1 MKTILIEGGYIT
13 FDSSNQPVYHFYL
26 QDHLGNNRV
35 VANASGQVEQV
46 NHYYPY
52 GGLMAESTGGDVQR
66 YKYNGKELDRMLGLD
81 WYDYGARH
89 YDGALTMWGTMDPLC
104 EKNYNISPYVY
115 CVNSPINA
123 FDLDGRD
130 IIPILFNSTDNSG
143 AAVGFRCYSNAYII
157 LIMDYCFGNTNYK
170 VTIGDFRLQKTYFSL
185 KFPHNSKIKC
195 CFLAYLELKV

>member
-1 MKTILIEGGYIT
+1 MRDGSYIHYTYDVAGTLLRKGYYVGEEEDSTVIDYSGNCVYENGTLKTILIEGGYIT

-81 WYDYGARH
+81 WFDYGARH
-89 YDGALTMWGTMDPLC
+89 YDGALTVWGTMDPLC
-104 EKNYNISPYVY
+104 EKYYNISPYVY
-115 CVNSPINA
+115 CGNNPINA
-123 FDLDGRD
+123 FDPDGRD
-130 IIPILFNSTDNSG
+130 WSLFIITKMENKSNLFLQASTE
-143 AAVGFRCYSNAYII
+143 SN
-157 LIMDYCFGNTNYK
+157 
-170 VTIGDFRLQKTYFSL
+170 KT
-185 KFPHNSKIKC
+185 
-195 CFLAYLELKV
+195 V